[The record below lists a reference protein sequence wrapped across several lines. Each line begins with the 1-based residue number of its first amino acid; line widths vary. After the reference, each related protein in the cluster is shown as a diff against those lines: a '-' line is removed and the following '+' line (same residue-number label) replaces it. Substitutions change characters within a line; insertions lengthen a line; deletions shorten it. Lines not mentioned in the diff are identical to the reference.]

1 MSTEIYIQQCQH
13 IRCNGLR
20 CGSPALRGK
29 NHCHYHTSL
38 RAIPH
43 QTEIAQVEDATS
55 IQVALMQVIRGISRG
70 TWDTRSAALLL
81 YGLQIA
87 SSNYPHVLAEAP
99 SESASYHLP
108 APDELDECDDPSQEL
123 SRKKEGLNPEEDEL
137 NPTDDE
143 LNPEEHAS
151 SGRGL
156 RQSGKL
162 PPASVPEASTKM
174 DAESKGL
181 S

>member
-1 MSTEIYIQQCQH
+1 MLTSVHIPQCQH

-38 RAIPH
+38 RAIQH
-43 QTEIAQVEDATS
+43 QTELAQVEDATS

-70 TWDTRSAALLL
+70 TWDTRTSALLL

-87 SSNYPHVLAEAP
+87 SSNYPHVHDEAP
-99 SESASYHLP
+99 LNSTTYHLP
-108 APDELDECDDPSQEL
+108 DQDELDELDECDDPSQEL
-123 SRKKEGLNPEEDEL
+123 NG
-137 NPTDDE
+137 
-143 LNPEEHAS
+143 
-151 SGRGL
+151 
-156 RQSGKL
+156 GKL
-162 PPASVPEASTKM
+162 PPSSVPEASPEM
-174 DAESKGL
+174 DSESKGV